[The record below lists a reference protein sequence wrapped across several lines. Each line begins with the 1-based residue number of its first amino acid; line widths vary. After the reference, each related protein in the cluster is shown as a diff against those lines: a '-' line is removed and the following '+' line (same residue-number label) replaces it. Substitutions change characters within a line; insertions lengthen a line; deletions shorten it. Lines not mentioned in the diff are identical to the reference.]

1 MYGEVPQS
9 VNEQMCWITMKTSK
23 NILYTE
29 NKWWKNYR
37 NYIKVFMSG
46 KADDTWNNVSDIKF
60 GELRRLIY

>member
-1 MYGEVPQS
+1 M
-9 VNEQMCWITMKTSK
+9 
-23 NILYTE
+23 
-29 NKWWKNYR
+29 KNYR